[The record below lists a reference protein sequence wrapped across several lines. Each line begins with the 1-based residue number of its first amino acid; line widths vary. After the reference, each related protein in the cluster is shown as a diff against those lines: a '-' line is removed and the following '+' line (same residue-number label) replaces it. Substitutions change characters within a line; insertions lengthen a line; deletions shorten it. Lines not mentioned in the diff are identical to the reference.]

1 MASPYSPLTKIRA
14 RLATW
19 LEPYP
24 DKGEAWCVNCTLNGG
39 RTLILPATGH
49 THHVMLHRDQQGMPS
64 TVAIRVNWGA
74 VPVSPH
80 NEEEEDD

>member
-1 MASPYSPLTKIRA
+1 MASPYSPLTRIRA

-39 RTLILPATGH
+39 RTLIVPATGH
-49 THHVMLHRDQQGMPS
+49 AHHVMQHRGKQGMQGP
-64 TVAIRVNWGA
+64 VAIRVNWGA
-74 VPVSPH
+74 TPPFIPYD
-80 NEEEEDD
+80 EDGD